1 MKIRFDRKLAIRI
14 AFILL
19 ILAVLPAM
27 PEMAIF
33 LDASMIDVLIAL
45 VALSFATNWSFIKLG
60 SSRLKESLAD
70 TLRELAKLYMF
81 KPRVYCFHAISTSIF
96 VFITGSLIL
105 STLLWLPVMAMS
117 SGAFGSFV

>member
-1 MKIRFDRKLAIRI
+1 MKIRFDRKLAVRI

-45 VALSFATNWSFIKLG
+45 VALSVTTNWELIKHG
-60 SSRLKESLAD
+60 PSRLRESLVNA
-70 TLRELAKLYMF
+70 LQVLAELYMF
-81 KPRVYCFHAISTSIF
+81 KPKVFCFHAISSSIF

-117 SGAFGSFV
+117 SGAFSSFV

>member
-1 MKIRFDRKLAIRI
+1 M
-14 AFILL
+14 
-19 ILAVLPAM
+19 LPGM

-33 LDASMIDVLIAL
+33 LDAAMIDVLIAL
-45 VALSFATNWSFIKLG
+45 IGVSVATNWELIKLG
-60 SSRLKESLAD
+60 ASRLRESLVD
-70 TLRELAKLYMF
+70 TLRVLAKLYMF
-81 KPRVYCFHAISTSIF
+81 KPKAFCFHAISSSIF

>member
-1 MKIRFDRKLAIRI
+1 MKIRFDRKFAIRV

-19 ILAVLPAM
+19 ILAVLPVM
-27 PEMAIF
+27 PEMVIF

-45 VALSFATNWSFIKLG
+45 TAVSLAANWSLIKLG
-60 SSRLKESLAD
+60 SSSLRRSLVD
-70 TLRELAKLYMF
+70 TLLELGKLYMF
-81 KPRVYCFHAISTSIF
+81 KPRVYCFHAISSSIF
-96 VFITGSLIL
+96 VVITGSLIL

>member
-1 MKIRFDRKLAIRI
+1 MKIKFDRKLAIRI

-27 PEMAIF
+27 PEMVIF
-33 LDASMIDVLIAL
+33 LDAAMIDVFIAL
-45 VALSFATNWSFIKLG
+45 AALSFAANWSFIKAS
-60 SSRLKESLAD
+60 SSRLEESLAD
-70 TLRELAKLYMF
+70 TLQELTKLYMF
-81 KPRVYCFHAISTSIF
+81 KPRVYCFHAISSSIF

-117 SGAFGSFV
+117 SGAFGGFV